1 MPNKFRRPALA
12 LMYFA
17 VFCAGAASLLW
28 PPVSL
33 QQAFIVESPLFH
45 RSWAVLAI
53 VGGLAGSWGA
63 FQDRWRI
70 ERWAAPLA
78 AGGVGGYAFIVWSL
92 VTTETFTRIT
102 QGLFISVVVVVF
114 IDRSIHL
121 ATKAKNIR
129 VIANST
135 EQVARIF
142 RK

>member
-12 LMYFA
+12 LMYLA

-63 FQDRWRI
+63 FQDRWRV

-78 AGGVGGYAFIVWSL
+78 AGGGGGCALIVWSL
-92 VTTETFTRIT
+92 VTTETFTRVT
-102 QGLFISVVVVVF
+102 QAVYVSVVGVVF
-114 IDRSIHL
+114 VARSVALSIH
-121 ATKAKNIR
+121 
-129 VIANST
+129 
-135 EQVARIF
+135 
-142 RK
+142 